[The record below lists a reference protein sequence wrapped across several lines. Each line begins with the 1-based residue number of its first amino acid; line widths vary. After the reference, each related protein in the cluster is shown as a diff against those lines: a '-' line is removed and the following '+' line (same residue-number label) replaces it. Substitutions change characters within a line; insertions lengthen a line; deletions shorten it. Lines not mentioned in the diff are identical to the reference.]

1 MLAKKSAILFILSLT
16 IIACNLAKISFAQTT
31 VHNDSLPE
39 AAIAIADYIADIKT
53 AAIEFTQQDSEGNI
67 AHGTLVIDKPYKF
80 RCNYYK
86 PFPLLIIGNKNYIS
100 VYDYEM
106 KYIARIKTTENAF
119 NFLLLDRID
128 FQNQFEILQITDQ
141 DNKYIMK
148 FRSIMEDRISEIVFD
163 KTLKQLKK
171 LTIFEEDNHIV
182 LTFGKNIKL
191 SDLPGD
197 LFILQNPDI
206 FGPPQRLDQT
216 ELHKKLRIV
225 K

>member
-1 MLAKKSAILFILSLT
+1 MLAKKSAILFILFIT
-16 IIACNLAKISFAQTT
+16 IIACSFTQNSFAQTT
-31 VHNDSLPE
+31 NNSSLPDVAVE
-39 AAIAIADYIADIKT
+39 IADYIADIKT
-53 AAIEFTQQDSEGNI
+53 AAIEFTQEDSEGNI

-80 RCNYYK
+80 RCNYYE

-106 KYIARIKTTENAF
+106 KYIARIKTSENAF
-119 NFLLLDRID
+119 NFLLLDHVD
-128 FQNQFEILQITDQ
+128 FHNQFEILQTMDQ
-141 DNKYIMK
+141 GDEYIMK
-148 FRSIMEDRISEIVFD
+148 FRSILDDKISEIVFD

-182 LTFGKNIKL
+182 LTFGQNIKL

-216 ELHKKLRIV
+216 DLYKKLKIV